1 MSKFSQVKRQID
13 LLDPEK
19 LLASHAPQDE
29 YDAESR
35 KISEQISHFDS
46 PAQIATVIAAVMQNA
61 FGKPESPARFS
72 ETALA
77 VRRALA
83 YEYYGQIADLFEYGN
98 ARTEVCV
105 QTANEII
112 RQTLNETDPDV
123 LENIFHA
130 LDTLIAYRNCA
141 DQLELLPLTENWQR
155 FDSAS
160 LEYLPAILA
169 ETGDLRYLDLIRQIG
184 GRFPQIETAE
194 EIALLQKRAAQR
206 S

>member
-1 MSKFSQVKRQID
+1 M
-13 LLDPEK
+13 
-19 LLASHAPQDE
+19 
-29 YDAESR
+29 
-35 KISEQISHFDS
+35 
-46 PAQIATVIAAVMQNA
+46 
-61 FGKPESPARFS
+61 
-72 ETALA
+72 
-77 VRRALA
+77 
-83 YEYYGQIADLFEYGN
+83 
-98 ARTEVCV
+98 

-130 LDTLIAYRNCA
+130 VDTLIAYRNCA